1 MNPSAFNAP
10 VPDSARERELICFQE
25 ENNLR
30 FNNIKLLN
38 LAFTHTSYANEA
50 RGGMDN
56 NERLEFLGDAVL
68 DMVTAEYLFDNYY
81 GVYHEGEFSKIKAI
95 VVSEDS
101 LSEVASRL
109 EFERYLL
116 IGKGEKTQG
125 GARKKAI
132 QADAME
138 AVIAAVYL
146 DRGLE
151 EARTF
156 ILSFIPSQIEKV
168 LRNKVAYKDYKT
180 KLQEYYQKRKGRVPE
195 YTLVSQTGPDHDQVF
210 SVTVRVEGKTYGPGT
225 GKSKKHAEQNAA
237 REALIHLGLEPNNT
251 ETLKNRD

>member
-1 MNPSAFNAP
+1 MSSFPLKAP
-10 VPDSARERELICFQE
+10 VLDSERERELICFQE
-25 ENNLR
+25 DNSLR
-30 FNNIKLLN
+30 FNNIDLLN

-50 RGGMDN
+50 KGGMDN

-68 DMVTAEYLFDNYY
+68 DMVTAQYLFENYY
-81 GVYHEGEFSKIKAI
+81 AVYHEGEFSKIKAI

-101 LSEVASRL
+101 LSEIASRL

-116 IGKGEKTQG
+116 IGKGEKSQG

-138 AVIAAVYL
+138 AVIAAIYL
-146 DRGLE
+146 DKGLE
-151 EARTF
+151 EAREF

-180 KLQEYYQKRKGRVPE
+180 KLQEFYQKRRGRVPV
-195 YTLVSQTGPDHDQVF
+195 YTLVSQSGPDHDQVF
-210 SVTVRVEGKTYGPGT
+210 SVTVQVEGKTYGPAT

-251 ETLKNRD
+251 ETVKNRD

>member
-1 MNPSAFNAP
+1 MNSLSLKAP
-10 VPDSARERELICFQE
+10 FLTEEREREPICFQKANGLE
-25 ENNLR
+25 
-30 FNNIKLLN
+30 FNDINLLN

-50 RGGMDN
+50 RCGSDN

-68 DMVTAEYLFDNYY
+68 DLITAQFLFENYY
-81 GVYHEGEFSKIKAI
+81 PVYHEGEFSKIKAL

-101 LSEVASRL
+101 LSEIASKL

-116 IGKGEKTQG
+116 IGRGEQIQG

-138 AVIAAVYL
+138 AVIAAIYL

-151 EARTF
+151 DARRF
-156 ILSFIPSQIEKV
+156 VLSFIPSQIEMV
-168 LRNKVAYKDYKT
+168 LKNRVSYKDYKT
-180 KLQEYYQKRKGRVPE
+180 KLQEYYQKKKGKVPG
-195 YTLVSQTGPDHDQVF
+195 YTLVSHTGPDHAQVF
-210 SVTVRVEGKTYGPGT
+210 SVSVEVDGKTYGPAT

-251 ETLKNRD
+251 ETIRNRE